1 MPPKDRNE
9 DDEDEY
15 EGDDYEDPIDLF
27 KLFGDPKK
35 IFKDLD
41 ISKVFNSEQFQHIFK
56 EIFKQISKNLPKD
69 LQDLSPEEVT
79 REIWKNRSKFF
90 KEPIMYGFNIT
101 SGPDGKPIVDS
112 FGNIKPESYT
122 GKTKV
127 KKKREPLV
135 EVNQDENH
143 FIVIAEMPG
152 VTRNDIVLEAKTDSL
167 TISTKPESK
176 RKYFKEV
183 KLPSTINSDYAKA
196 RYVNGILEI
205 KLKKIDEKPTN
216 IEIGD

>member
-1 MPPKDRNE
+1 MPPKNR
-9 DDEDEY
+9 DEDED
-15 EGDDYEDPIDLF
+15 EEDDYEDPIDLF
-27 KLFGDPKK
+27 KIFGDPKK
-35 IFKDLD
+35 IFKDVD
-41 ISKVFNSEQFQHIFK
+41 IGKVFNSEQFQHIFK
-56 EIFKQISKNLPKD
+56 EIFKQISKSLPKD
-69 LQDLSPEEVT
+69 LQNLSPEELT

-143 FIVIAEMPG
+143 LIVIAEMPG
-152 VTRNDIVLEAKTDSL
+152 VTRDDIVLKATTRSL

-183 KLPSTINSDYAKA
+183 KLPSPINSDYAKA

-205 KLKKIDEKPTN
+205 KLKRIDEKTTN